1 MASESG
7 IRVVVHGAAGKVGRE
22 VVAAV
27 SAAERFHLAAT
38 VDLAEPQALVGAPH
52 YRNVADALN
61 EHPADVVVDFT
72 NAAASM
78 GMAPAALGAGARLVI
93 GSTGFSEEQLRRL
106 EGLVGE
112 HRLSAVLAPNFT
124 IGAVLLMQLA
134 SMAAHYFEYV
144 EVVEEHHETKIDAPS
159 GTALALARAIHE
171 GRSDGFRR
179 NVPER
184 EPLAG
189 TRGAD
194 YEDISIHS
202 VRMPGKMANHQVTFG
217 GQGQTLTLRHDTINR
232 ECYLPGVLMAAE
244 RVMKLDGLV
253 IGLDKVMAA

>member
-1 MASESG
+1 MASDSG

-22 VVAAV
+22 VAAAV
-27 SAAERFHLAAT
+27 HAAERFQLAAT
-38 VDLAEPQALVGAPH
+38 VDLAKPQAMVSAPH
-52 YRNVADALN
+52 YSSVADALN

-72 NAAASM
+72 NAAASI
-78 GMAPAALGAGARLVI
+78 GMAPAALEAGARLVI
-93 GSTGFSEEQLRRL
+93 GSTGFAEEQIRHL
-106 EGLVGE
+106 EDLVAK

-124 IGAVLLMQLA
+124 VGAVLLMQLA
-134 SMAAHYFEYV
+134 NMAAHYFEYV

-171 GRSDGFRR
+171 GRAGGFRR

-184 EPLAG
+184 EPLVG

-194 YEDISIHS
+194 YEGIAIHS
-202 VRMPGKMANHQVTFG
+202 VRVPGKMANHQVTFG

-232 ECYLPGVLMAAE
+232 ECYIPGVLMAVE
-244 RVMKLDGLV
+244 RVIRLNGLV
-253 IGLDKVMAA
+253 VGLDKVMAV